1 MDIKKLTPMV
11 RTLRAR
17 KATMRSTCMIKATP
31 SWPPP
36 DTIASE
42 EEEVSEE
49 TISSGVAAHNLHNC
63 LSEEDRIFF
72 LFETDQESGG
82 DNWWVVLAGFCS
94 LGLKLGRER
103 YGVVVAD
110 IAVPPRSY
118 LLFTSLLFSS

>member
-1 MDIKKLTPMV
+1 MV

-17 KATMRSTCMIKATP
+17 KAAMRSTCMIKATP
-31 SWPPP
+31 AWPPPPPP

-110 IAVPPRSY
+110 IAVPPLS
-118 LLFTSLLFSS
+118 LISFFTWLLFSS